1 MNKLMPI
8 ITFFTILSS
17 NQVFASKVEDCEKFY
32 ETAKEVMKIRQNGM
46 DQMDYRNATKK
57 QLQGKELARRLNLI
71 DKAYERQYFGGIP
84 GLEQAKQNEIKF
96 FSERAYKLCNRGEW

>member
-32 ETAKEVMKIRQNGM
+32 ETAKEVMKTRQSGM

>member
-17 NQVFASKVEDCEKFY
+17 NQVFASKVEDCERFY

-57 QLQGKELARRLNLI
+57 QLQGKELDRGLNLI

>member
-32 ETAKEVMKIRQNGM
+32 ETAKEVMKTRQSGM

-57 QLQGKELARRLNLI
+57 QLQGRELNRRLNLI
-71 DKAYERQYFGGIP
+71 DKAYERPYSGSIP
-84 GLEQAKQNEIKF
+84 ELREVKENEIKMF
-96 FSERAYKLCNRGEW
+96 AERAYKLCNRGEW

>member
-1 MNKLMPI
+1 MNKLIPMI
-8 ITFFTILSS
+8 AVFTIFFS
-17 NQVFASKVEDCEKFY
+17 NQIFASKVEDCENFY
-32 ETAKEVMKIRQNGM
+32 ETAKDVMKKRQNGM